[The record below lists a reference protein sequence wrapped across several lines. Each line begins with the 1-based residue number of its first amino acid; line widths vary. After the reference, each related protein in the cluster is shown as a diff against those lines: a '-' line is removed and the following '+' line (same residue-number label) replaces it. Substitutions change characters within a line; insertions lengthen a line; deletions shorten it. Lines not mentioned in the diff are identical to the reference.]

1 MGMFKKFRESMAGRV
16 LRKAVSPSA
25 PIWVRAIRVV
35 VLSAAAL
42 FGMDQA
48 VLPNLPGRDLTAGET
63 RMLREIFKD
72 SVDYKKVR
80 IHHSPTADR
89 ILRWMGAEAVT
100 HKNLIFMSQSACA
113 KNYASC
119 RDNYPQYVFV
129 HEAAHVWQAQN
140 GLMPGPLRMAFENYR
155 RLIPNGDYHTHYE
168 YSLQDGKPLTA
179 YNVEQQA
186 SIITDYYMHVRKGSG
201 DMAFLNLDAPA
212 NTDTRRNDYERT
224 LAEFRQRPAYPR
236 TL

>member
-1 MGMFKKFRESMAGRV
+1 MFKKFRESTAGHV
-16 LRKAVSPSA
+16 IRKAVSPSA

-42 FGMDQA
+42 FGIDQA
-48 VLPNLPGRDLTAGET
+48 VLPNLPGRDLTKGESA
-63 RMLREIFKD
+63 MLREVFKD

-80 IHHSPTADR
+80 VHHSATADR

-100 HKNLIFMSQSACA
+100 HKNLIFMSQNACA

-119 RDNYPQYVFV
+119 RDSYAKYVFV

-140 GLMPGPLRMAFENYR
+140 GLMPGKLRMAFENYR
-155 RLIPNGDYHTHYE
+155 RLVPGGDYHKHYE
-168 YSLQDGKPLTA
+168 YSLQERKPLTA

-186 SIITDYYMHVRKGSG
+186 SIITDYHMHVRRGEG
-201 DMAFLNLDAPA
+201 EMAFLNLDTAESPA
-212 NTDTRRNDYERT
+212 AQRKDYERT
-224 LAEFRQRPAYPR
+224 LGDFRRNPAYPR